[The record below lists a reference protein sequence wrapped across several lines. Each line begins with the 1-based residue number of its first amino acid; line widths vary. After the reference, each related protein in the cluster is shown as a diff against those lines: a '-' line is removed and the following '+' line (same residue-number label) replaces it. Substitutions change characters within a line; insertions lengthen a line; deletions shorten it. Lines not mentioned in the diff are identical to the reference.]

1 MTRQPSSRPYP
12 PRRPAASI
20 GAVPSDTH
28 IDRAAVIDLVQT
40 ERAARDLGQ
49 WARMAACFHPD
60 SRVSLSWIETS
71 GPAFVEA
78 SKAAFAAGVRHLH
91 QMSPTLVSLN
101 GDRALAETGCV
112 ILLPGRLGEVA
123 VTVTCQ
129 ARLFAR
135 AERRADGVWRIAALR
150 PHYFR
155 DAIAADLPGQVP
167 PVDAARLAG
176 YRDSYR
182 FLSYLLEE
190 TGKTPRGDLAGADRP
205 DLAAAMEAREAAWLA
220 SAPDAG

>member
-1 MTRQPSSRPYP
+1 MTLQ
-12 PRRPAASI
+12 
-20 GAVPSDTH
+20 TM
-28 IDRAAVIDLVQT
+28 IDRAAVADLVQT
-40 ERAARDLGQ
+40 ERAARDQGQ
-49 WARMAACFHPD
+49 WDRMAACFHPD
-60 SRVSLSWIETS
+60 SRVSLSWIETT

-78 SKAAFAAGVRHLH
+78 SRAAFAAGVRHLH

-112 ILLPGRLGEVA
+112 ILLPGAVGGVG

-135 AERRADGVWRIAALR
+135 AERREDGVWRLAGLR

-155 DAIAADLPGQVP
+155 DSLAADQPGQA
-167 PVDAARLAG
+167 PVLDEARLAG
-176 YRDSYR
+176 YRQSYR

-190 TGKTPRGDLAGADRP
+190 TGKTPRPDLAGADRP
-205 DLAAAMEAREAAWLA
+205 DLAEAAAAEEAAWLA
-220 SAPDAG
+220 SPHGARGG

>member
-1 MTRQPSSRPYP
+1 LNPQTL
-12 PRRPAASI
+12 
-20 GAVPSDTH
+20 
-28 IDRAAVIDLVQT
+28 IDRAAVADLVQT
-40 ERAARDLGQ
+40 ERAARDQGQ

-60 SRVSLSWIETS
+60 SRVSLSWIETT

-78 SKAAFAAGVRHLH
+78 SRAAFAAGVRHLH

-101 GDRALAETGCV
+101 GDRALAETGCA
-112 ILLPGRLGEVA
+112 ILLPGAIEGVA

-135 AERRADGVWRIAALR
+135 VERRTERGGDGVWRIAALR

-155 DAIAADLPGQVP
+155 DAIAADLPGQG
-167 PVDAARLAG
+167 PVLDPARLAG
-176 YRDSYR
+176 YRQSYR

-190 TGKTPRGDLAGADRP
+190 TGKTPRADLAGADRP
-205 DLAAAMEAREAAWLA
+205 DLAQAAAADEAAWLA
-220 SAPDAG
+220 LAGREG

>member
-1 MTRQPSSRPYP
+1 MTP
-12 PRRPAASI
+12 
-20 GAVPSDTH
+20 DTL
-28 IDRAAVIDLVQT
+28 IDRAAVADLVQT
-40 ERAARDLGQ
+40 ERAARDQGQ
-49 WARMAACFHPD
+49 WDRMAGCFHPD
-60 SRVSLSWIETS
+60 SRVSLSWIETT

-78 SKAAFAAGVRHLH
+78 SRAAFAAGVRHLH

-112 ILLPGRLGEVA
+112 ILLPGAIGGVA

-135 AERRADGVWRIAALR
+135 AERRTPSEEGGVWRLAALR

-155 DAIAADLPGQVP
+155 DSIAADLPGQVP
-167 PVDAARLAG
+167 VLDEARLAG
-176 YRDSYR
+176 YRESYR

-190 TGKTPRGDLAGADRP
+190 TGKTPRPDLAGADRP
-205 DLAAAMEAREAAWLA
+205 DLAEAAAAEEAAWLA
-220 SAPDAG
+220 SCGPRGR

>member
-1 MTRQPSSRPYP
+1 MNPQTL
-12 PRRPAASI
+12 
-20 GAVPSDTH
+20 
-28 IDRAAVIDLVQT
+28 IDRAAVADLVQT

-49 WARMAACFHPD
+49 WDRMAACFHED

-78 SKAAFAAGVRHLH
+78 SRAAFAAGVRHLH
-91 QMSPTLVSLN
+91 QMSPTLARLN

-112 ILLPGRLGEVA
+112 ILLPGAVQGMA

-135 AERRADGVWRIAALR
+135 VERRADGVWRIAALR

-167 PVDAARLAG
+167 GLDAARLAG
-176 YRDSYR
+176 YRQSYR

-190 TGKTPRGDLAGADRP
+190 TGKTPRSDLAGADRP
-205 DLAAAMEAREAAWLA
+205 DLAAAREAEEAAWLA
-220 SAPDAG
+220 SPLASSRGAG

>member
-1 MTRQPSSRPYP
+1 MNPHTREDVL
-12 PRRPAASI
+12 A
-20 GAVPSDTH
+20 
-28 IDRAAVIDLVQT
+28 DRAAVIDLVQT

-49 WARMAACFHPD
+49 WDRMAACFHAD
-60 SRVSLSWIETS
+60 SRVSLSWIETD

-78 SKAAFAAGVRHLH
+78 SRAAFAAGVRHLH
-91 QMSPTLVSLN
+91 QMSPTLVRLN

-112 ILLPGRLGEVA
+112 ILLPGAIGGVA

-135 AERRADGVWRIAALR
+135 AERRADRIWRIAALR

-155 DAIAADLPGQVP
+155 DGIATELPGQALRL
-167 PVDAARLAG
+167 DTARLAG
-176 YRDSYR
+176 YRRSYR

-190 TGKTPRGDLAGADRP
+190 TGKSPRHDLAGDDRP
-205 DLAAAMEAREAAWLA
+205 EVAAALEGEESAWLSRGQGAQSLA
-220 SAPDAG
+220 SGGGAG